1 MLRNLRIL
9 NLAENEIV
17 KLENFEYLTSLER
30 LNMTGNNIEHIP
42 AEIQKLKYLVSLRL
56 EEIKSKI

>member
-9 NLAENEIV
+9 NLAENQIA

-30 LNMTGNNIEHIP
+30 LNVTGNNIEHIL
-42 AEIQKLKYLVSLRL
+42 AEIQKLKYLLNDAIDNR
-56 EEIKSKI
+56 